1 MDLYTLQRKELV
13 VSLEKLGIKDIN
25 VLNAILKV
33 KRENFVKEEFKK
45 YSYENIALPINS
57 NQTIS
62 QPFTVAFMTEQLAV
76 SPGEKI
82 LEIGTGSGYQT
93 AVLSEMGA
101 EVYSIERIKELS
113 EEAEMKLFSSGYRVR
128 LKNDDGT
135 MGWQEYSPFDKI
147 IVTAGSPKI
156 PKILLSQLKTGGR
169 MVIPVGSESVQE
181 LTVVK
186 KSIDEKTSLPVFKA
200 KKFREFK
207 FVPLIGKEG
216 WQLI

>member
-45 YSYENIALPINS
+45 YSYDNIALPINS

-76 SPGEKI
+76 SPGEKV

-93 AVLSEMGA
+93 AVLAEMGA
-101 EVYSIERIKELS
+101 DVYSIERIKELS
-113 EEAEMKLFSSGYRVR
+113 EEAEMKLYSSGYRVR

-147 IVTAGSPKI
+147 IVTAGSPKL
-156 PKILLSQLKTGGR
+156 PKILLSQLNAGGR
-169 MVIPVGSESVQE
+169 MVIPVGDESVQE
-181 LTVVK
+181 LTVIK
-186 KSIDEKTSLPVFKA
+186 KSIDEKTSLPVYKA